1 MENNRLINQ
10 GYKLVGQ
17 KSIAKITRSWQDK
30 DGLHF
35 KEEVQAGTP
44 QSVKESIAPKN
55 NGERDHLEYAHTTK
69 VFEKIVEKPNTDG
82 TLKERET
89 VIVQSHSLDDDGNDP
104 GQSDDDESMSE
115 DLGGDGNPGNKSF
128 TNKLTDYLKNMIDN
142 LELKIDSVEN
152 RITLIFVILV
162 LMGILIGIAIA
173 LHYA

>member
-1 MENNRLINQ
+1 MENLVNQ
-10 GYKLVGQ
+10 GYKLKSQ

-115 DLGGDGNPGNKSF
+115 DLGGDGNPGNKSSIGG
-128 TNKLTDYLKNMIDN
+128 KIADYLKNMIDQ
-142 LELKIDSVEN
+142 LDLRMDSHEG
-152 RITLIFVILV
+152 RETIQWVILV
-162 LMGILIGIAIA
+162 LIAIMAGIAIA
-173 LHYA
+173 MHFG